1 LLTSTRRFKPRTHQP
16 PAATPGNHALKNAPL
31 SADLKSAEKG
41 SDEIGVAMIPLHRE
55 SPEHKHILKAAEL
68 VTIIRHTS
76 FQKLCP

>member
-1 LLTSTRRFKPRTHQP
+1 M
-16 PAATPGNHALKNAPL
+16 
-31 SADLKSAEKG
+31 KSAESAG
-41 SDEIGVAMIPLHRE
+41 EEIGVAMIPLHRE